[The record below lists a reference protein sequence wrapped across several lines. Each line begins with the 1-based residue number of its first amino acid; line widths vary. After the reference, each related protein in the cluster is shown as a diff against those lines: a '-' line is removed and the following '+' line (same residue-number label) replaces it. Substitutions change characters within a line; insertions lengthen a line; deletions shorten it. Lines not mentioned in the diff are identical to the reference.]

1 MTVYSDLV
9 IALVSSA
16 EITVPNNHYSYL
28 LLIITTLNFIG
39 HQHSMRSFE
48 PIVLPLLAASATALR
63 PPQITSTE
71 ITPLPLVIW
80 HGLGDSYQGSG
91 LKEIASL
98 AQETNPD
105 TYVHIIN
112 LADSD
117 LGDREATFLGNVTE
131 QLETVCAQ
139 LANEPILSTAPAVN
153 ALGFSQ
159 GGQFLRGYIERCNFP
174 PVRNLVTVGSQHNGI
189 SEFQQCKWT
198 DLLCNAAE
206 LILHAGR
213 WSGVV
218 QGGMVPAQYFR
229 DPEEL
234 DEYLVNSNFLAD
246 VNNEREVK
254 NVTYR
259 ENLVS
264 LNRFA
269 MLLFANDTV
278 AHPKESAWF
287 AEVNGTSGE
296 VTHLRDRAL
305 YKEDWL
311 GLRELDEKG
320 ALDFITVPGDHMQL
334 EDDVMVKIFKEYFG
348 PVEVD
353 LPDVQRAKQ
362 GSVLVQQGA

>member
-1 MTVYSDLV
+1 M
-9 IALVSSA
+9 
-16 EITVPNNHYSYL
+16 
-28 LLIITTLNFIG
+28 
-39 HQHSMRSFE
+39 HSLK
-48 PIVLPLLAASATALR
+48 PVLLPLLAASTTALR
-63 PPQITSTE
+63 APQTTSPE
-71 ITPLPLVIW
+71 VTPLPLVIW
-80 HGLGDSYQGSG
+80 HGLGDSFQGAG
-91 LKEIASL
+91 LNQLALL

-117 LGDREATFLGNVTE
+117 LGDREATFLGNVT
-131 QLETVCAQ
+131 QQIETVCAQ
-139 LANEPILSTAPAVN
+139 LANEPILSTAPAIN

-189 SEFQQCKWT
+189 SQFQKCKWT
-198 DLLCNAAE
+198 DLLCNTAE
-206 LILHAGR
+206 LILRSGR
-213 WSGVV
+213 WSNLV
-218 QGGMVPAQYFR
+218 QGGVVPAQYFR

-234 DEYLVNSNFLAD
+234 DGYLENSNFLAD
-246 VNNEREVK
+246 VNNEREEK
-254 NVTYR
+254 NATYR
-259 ENLVS
+259 KNLAS

-287 AEVNGTSGE
+287 AEVNATSGE

-311 GLRELDEKG
+311 GLRELDDKG
-320 ALDFITVPGDHMQL
+320 ALDFATVPGDHMQL
-334 EDDVMVKIFKEYFG
+334 EEDEMVKIFKEYFG

-353 LPDVQRAKQ
+353 LPNAQKAKQ
-362 GSVLVQQGA
+362 GSVLVQQGS